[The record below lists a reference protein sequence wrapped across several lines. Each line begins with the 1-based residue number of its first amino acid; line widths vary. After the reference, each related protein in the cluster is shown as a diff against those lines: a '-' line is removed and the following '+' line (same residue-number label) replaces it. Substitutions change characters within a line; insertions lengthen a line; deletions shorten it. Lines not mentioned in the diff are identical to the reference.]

1 NEKINYK
8 NIPAELAWEMNLP
21 LPDRYKFVLFTFGLT
36 GHSVLLRA
44 LVYHGVKLQWY
55 SNDYKKL
62 YLDHFKYSYD
72 CIHVL
77 FLNTNDFRK
86 SLKYIN
92 LFPKIVTIFLI
103 RDPISK
109 FKTGLNHGGYKK
121 GCGNYDIINHNIPI
135 EQIIDRVKYPFLEQ
149 ITIGHMLNFWLNNG
163 IWYYDTI
170 LKNIYTDKIYFLD
183 MEDLMPDKIISTFAN
198 LKLEFKLN
206 SVDNLEQIQ
215 KMVFGPY
222 RYILP
227 IIIKFSFKEYM
238 NINVYIELK
247 DRMTN
252 GNIILNNMF
261 RYSHVLLQDIS
272 FSVLKSDFK
281 KLNDKLI
288 EKIDSFQKIFLDV
301 LYNKIRYIQNKKWSE
316 ENILS
321 ELLNNKSMRKKIFNM
336 LNQELNF
343 IKKYHPDII
352 ASWKYYQE
360 FEKMCKE
367 LDGD

>member
-1 NEKINYK
+1 
-8 NIPAELAWEMNLP
+8 
-21 LPDRYKFVLFTFGLT
+21 
-36 GHSVLLRA
+36 
-44 LVYHGVKLQWY
+44 
-55 SNDYKKL
+55 
-62 YLDHFKYSYD
+62 
-72 CIHVL
+72 
-77 FLNTNDFRK
+77 
-86 SLKYIN
+86 
-92 LFPKIVTIFLI
+92 
-103 RDPISK
+103 
-109 FKTGLNHGGYKK
+109 
-121 GCGNYDIINHNIPI
+121 
-135 EQIIDRVKYPFLEQ
+135 
-149 ITIGHMLNFWLNNG
+149 
-163 IWYYDTI
+163 
-170 LKNIYTDKIYFLD
+170 
-183 MEDLMPDKIISTFAN
+183 
-198 LKLEFKLN
+198 
-206 SVDNLEQIQ
+206 
-215 KMVFGPY
+215 
-222 RYILP
+222 
-227 IIIKFSFKEYM
+227 
-238 NINVYIELK
+238 
-247 DRMTN
+247 TN